1 MSNQTNNT
9 FHYLSVAE
17 AVRDIQAGKMV
28 LITDDEQRENEAD
41 LCLAAQFAQPET
53 INFLLQEAHGL
64 ICVAMTGDLLDKLQL
79 AALYDRGESLQ
90 GTAFTMSVDALH
102 GTTTGISARDR
113 AQTIRTLVNPTTRPE
128 DLGRPGHI
136 FPLRARPGGTLERRG
151 HTEASVDLMHFA
163 GMTPGA
169 VICEVLDNTGEAARG
184 QALHELSK
192 QWEIGII
199 TVAAIANYRQ
209 EHRVTRVAQTQLP
222 LPEAK
227 FKAFAYQELDGQ
239 EQYMALTL
247 GNIDD
252 PQAEAPLVRLHS
264 ACATG
269 DIFGSQRC
277 DCQAQ
282 LHASL
287 HAIAAAGRGILI
299 YLPQEGRGIG
309 LTAKLQAYA
318 LQDQGLDTVEAN
330 EKLGYPSDA
339 RNYTIAIEILKD
351 LNITRAR
358 LLTNNPQKIQ
368 ALADAGISVVRAP
381 LEILPTA
388 DNMRYLQTKFERM
401 GHMLTPHQG
410 TPAVL

>member
-1 MSNQTNNT
+1 M
-9 FHYLSVAE
+9 
-17 AVRDIQAGKMV
+17 R
-28 LITDDEQRENEAD
+28 
-41 LCLAAQFAQPET
+41 
-53 INFLLQEAHGL
+53 
-64 ICVAMTGDLLDKLQL
+64 
-79 AALYDRGESLQ
+79 
-90 GTAFTMSVDALH
+90 
-102 GTTTGISARDR
+102 
-113 AQTIRTLVNPTTRPE
+113 
-128 DLGRPGHI
+128 
-136 FPLRARPGGTLERRG
+136 
-151 HTEASVDLMHFA
+151 FA
-163 GMTPGA
+163 GVTPGA